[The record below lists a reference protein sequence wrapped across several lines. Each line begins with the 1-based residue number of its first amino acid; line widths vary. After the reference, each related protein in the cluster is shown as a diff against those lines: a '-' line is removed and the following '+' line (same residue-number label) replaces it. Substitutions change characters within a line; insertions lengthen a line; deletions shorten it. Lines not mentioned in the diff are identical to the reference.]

1 MTERAPQAASLHRRL
16 MRGMLVTT
24 LLALFVTGVVLHHLF
39 AEHVLEQSRRALAG
53 QLEQVLTHLEF
64 DAQGRPQVDD
74 ARLGNPRWQQVF
86 SGEYWQVEAADART
100 KAAAPEPLRSRSLWD
115 FTLALEER
123 RAPDGGAVAEYRIQG
138 PQGQPLHALA
148 QTVTVDFADG
158 GRWRVTVAVDV
169 SETMQAIEHFSG
181 LLAASLSVLFVLLLA
196 ASIAQVRIG
205 LHPLARLRRA
215 LEDVLDGREAQVRG
229 QFAQEVQP
237 LVAQFNTVLA
247 RNAEI
252 IYRARTQAGNLAHA
266 IKTPLAVLQQA
277 ASHAEKSGEPV
288 PVALIDEQ
296 VGIARRHVDWHMAR
310 SRAAAAAGMPGQR
323 TPLLPLLERLLRAMR
338 LIHAERA
345 LHIALEPAP
354 DAALAFA
361 GEEEDL
367 QELLGN
373 LIDNACQ
380 WARTRVCVGCAVRD
394 EGQARLCLTIDDDGV
409 GIAAEER
416 EQVLARGV
424 RLDESA
430 SGTGLG
436 LSIAQELAGLY
447 HGSLRLDDSPLG
459 GLRVTVCLPLAG
471 EAESRR

>member
-1 MTERAPQAASLHRRL
+1 MDAGAREAVSLHRRL
-16 MRGMLVTT
+16 MLAMLVTT
-24 LLALFVTGVVLHHLF
+24 LLALFVTGVVLQHLF
-39 AEHVLEQSRRALAG
+39 AEHVMEQSRRTLAG
-53 QLEQVLTHLEF
+53 QLEQVLTQLEF
-64 DAQGRPQVDD
+64 DAQGRPLVNEG
-74 ARLGNPRWQQVF
+74 RLGNPRWQQVF

-100 KAAAPEPLRSRSLWD
+100 LAIAPEPLRSRSLWD
-115 FTLALEER
+115 FTLHLDA
-123 RAPDGGAVAEYRIQG
+123 APETAGGIGQYRILG
-138 PQGQPLHALA
+138 PQSRPLQALV
-148 QTVTVDFADG
+148 QTVTADFADG
-158 GRWRVTVAVDV
+158 GRWRVLVAADV
-169 SETMQAIEHFSG
+169 SETLQAIEHFSG
-181 LLAASLSVLFVLLLA
+181 LLTVSLGVLFVLLLA
-196 ASIAQVRIG
+196 ANIAQVRIG
-205 LHPLARLRRA
+205 LRPLVRLRRA
-215 LEDVLDGREAQVRG
+215 LDDVLDGREAQVRG

-237 LVAQFNTVLA
+237 LVTQFNTVLA

-277 ASHAEKSGEPV
+277 AQQAEDSGEAV

-323 TPLLPLLERLLRAMR
+323 TPLAPVLERLLRAMR

-380 WARTRVCVGCAVRD
+380 WARTRVCVGVSVLDAG
-394 EGQARLCLTIDDDGV
+394 EARLCLTIDDDGV

>member
-1 MTERAPQAASLHRRL
+1 MMDEGAHEAVSLHRRL
-16 MRGMLVTT
+16 MRAMLVTT
-24 LLALFVTGVVLHHLF
+24 LLALTLTGVVLHHLF
-39 AEHVLEQSRRALAG
+39 AEHVMEQSQRMLAG
-53 QLEQVLTHLEF
+53 QLEQVLTQLEF
-64 DAQGRPQVDD
+64 DPQGRPLI
-74 ARLGNPRWQQVF
+74 AEGRLGNPRWQQVF
-86 SGEYWQVEAADART
+86 SGEYWQVEAADAGSA
-100 KAAAPEPLRSRSLWD
+100 AAAPEPLRSRSLWD
-115 FTLALEER
+115 FTLQLD
-123 RAPDGGAVAEYRIQG
+123 APQQEKDGLGQYRIHG
-138 PQGQPLHALA
+138 PQSRPLQALA
-148 QTVTVDFADG
+148 RTVTADFADG
-158 GRWRVTVAVDV
+158 GRWRVVVAADV
-169 SETMQAIEHFSG
+169 SETLQAIERFSG
-181 LLAASLSVLFVLLLA
+181 LLAASLGVLFVLLLA

-205 LHPLARLRRA
+205 LRPLARLRRA
-215 LEDVLDGREAQVRG
+215 LDDVLDGQASQVRG

-237 LVAQFNTVLA
+237 LVTQFNTVLA

-277 ASHAEKSGEPV
+277 AQDAETSGAAV
-288 PVALIDEQ
+288 PVALINEQ

-323 TPLLPLLERLLRAMR
+323 TPLAPVLEQLLRAMR

-345 LHIALEPAP
+345 LQIALEPAP
-354 DAALAFA
+354 DAAFAFA
-361 GEEEDL
+361 GEEQDL

-380 WARTRVCVGCAVRD
+380 WARTRVRVGCTVQD
-394 EGQARLCLTIDDDGV
+394 EGAARLCVTIDDDGT

-430 SGTGLG
+430 PGTGLG

-447 HGSLRLDDSPLG
+447 HGSVRLDDSPLG
-459 GLRVTVCLPLAG
+459 GLRVVVCLPLAG
-471 EAESRR
+471 AADRR